1 MFFLLMGL
9 LFTQNHDVTLEFY
22 NTVVEMPLGSNPYD
36 YIEIPYAKV
45 IKDGQ
50 TIDHARIIYER
61 GVERTFLSVLHTKE
75 VKSFYIKY
83 RAHAPE
89 YNISHTVTIT
99 FSVYDDIPPSI
110 TLNYDLIFEVGD
122 KVKLLDAFTFK
133 DNYDPVQSLHIYIF
147 ESEVNLNRVGIYPL
161 IVTVKDVSLNE
172 TKQTFYVSVL
182 DFEPPEITL
191 KKDIVIEVNSKLNV
205 DEFVILKDN
214 HDKNMTVNLNTKSV
228 NFTQLGTYFIE
239 ICASDQSLNTTCLET
254 TLTIVDTTKPE
265 LILISYVPVIEV
277 HTPLHL
283 IDLYDYIVDLYDNYD
298 QITPSEVI
306 IQTDL
311 LIHTIG
317 QYSVTYTIKDQ
328 SNNLTSK
335 TLKVMVRDTKPPLVV
350 VSKAL
355 IFEVFKEIEPWAM
368 YFDIEDNHDDLIH
381 LEIKYQHQ
389 LNLEKLGIYIIEV
402 MVKDRSKNEATYMF
416 YAEVVDVTSP
426 EIDVLDA
433 IIITDF
439 KKPNYIER
447 IKIKDNYATLKELT
461 IIIDDSHIDY
471 ENIGMYEIEI
481 IATDPSGNTSKKMI
495 DVLIVDII
503 PPEITLKTTSITI
516 DVQVQS
522 LHLSS
527 YIDNVYDNVTS
538 LEINDVII
546 SHNIE
551 FGKVGK
557 YDVFYHVSDAS
568 LTSTTMTLEVFI
580 DVLYEPMIT
589 SKDLHFILGEPINL
603 YDALEISSSNIEDIH
618 MYYDEQLY
626 HRPGMYEVRFV
637 IYDISG
643 NHQVITS
650 LVTIEKPQLQQV
662 VQQYLPIITTMFIGL
677 IISFILKKYF
687 SVDRFDK
694 HQQFIYNDSSEHRQ
708 EN

>member
-1 MFFLLMGL
+1 MFFLLMAL
-9 LFTQNHDVTLEFY
+9 LFSPNHDVTLEFY
-22 NTVVEMPLGSNPYD
+22 HTVVEMPLGANPYD
-36 YIEIPYAKV
+36 YIEMPYAKV

-50 TIDHARIIYER
+50 PIEHAKIIYER

-89 YNISHTVTIT
+89 YNISQTVTIT

-122 KVKLLDAFTFK
+122 KVKFLDAFTFK
-133 DNYDPVQSLHIYIF
+133 DNYDLVQSLQIYIF

-191 KKDIVIEVNSKLNV
+191 KKDIVIEVFSKLNL
-205 DEFVILKDN
+205 DAFVILKDN

-228 NFTQLGTYFIE
+228 DFTQLGTYFIE

-254 TLTIVDTTKPE
+254 TLTILDTTQPE
-265 LILISYVPVIEV
+265 LNLISYVPVLEV

-283 IDLYDYIVDLYDNYD
+283 IDLYQYIVDLYDNYD
-298 QITPSEVI
+298 DITPSEVT

-355 IFEVFKEIEPWAM
+355 IFEVFKESDPLAM
-368 YFDIEDNHDDLIH
+368 YFDIEDNHDDFIH
-381 LEIKYQHQ
+381 LEIKFQHQ
-389 LNLEKLGIYIIEV
+389 LNLEKLGIYMIEV
-402 MVKDRSKNEATYMF
+402 MVKDRSKNEATYKF
-416 YAEVVDVTSP
+416 YAEVVDLTSP

-461 IIIDDSHIDY
+461 IIIDDNHIDY
-471 ENIGMYEIEI
+471 NNIGMYEIEI
-481 IATDPSGNTSKKMI
+481 IATDPSGNTFEKMI

-503 PPEITLKTTSITI
+503 PPEITLKTTSMTI

-522 LHLSS
+522 LNLSS
-527 YIDNVYDNVTS
+527 YIDKVYDNVTT
-538 LEINDVII
+538 LELKDVII

-568 LTSTTMTLEVFI
+568 LTSTTVKLEVFI

-589 SKDLHFILGEPINL
+589 SKPLHFMIGDPINL

-618 MYYDEQLY
+618 MYYDEQLH

-650 LVTIEKPQLQQV
+650 LVTIEKPQLQQAFE
-662 VQQYLPIITTMFIGL
+662 QYLPIITTLIIGL
-677 IISFILKKYF
+677 IISFIFKTYF

-694 HQQFIYNDSSEHRQ
+694 HQQFIYNDSSEHKE